1 METNNT
7 DPQVVQIVFKGN
19 TYSLSIDLDTTTVRQ
34 FADDIAKQTGAERET
49 VKLTVPGRKLL
60 KVTEHPE
67 NSLRVAG
74 ITP

>member
-1 METNNT
+1 MEANNT
-7 DPQVVQIVFKGN
+7 DPQDVQVVFKGN
-19 TYSLSIDLDTTTVRQ
+19 TYGLSVDLDTTTVRQ

-60 KVTEHPE
+60 KVTERPE
-67 NSLRVAG
+67 DSLRAAG